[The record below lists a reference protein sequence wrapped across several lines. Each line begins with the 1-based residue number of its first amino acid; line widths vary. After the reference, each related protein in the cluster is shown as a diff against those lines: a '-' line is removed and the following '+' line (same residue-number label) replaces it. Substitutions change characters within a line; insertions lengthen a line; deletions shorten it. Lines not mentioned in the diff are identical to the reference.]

1 MLFFTGCGVA
11 FKDWWF
17 AEGGSEGPRK
27 LQGYKALNEDHRR
40 ARAAEMA
47 AELRSFLQRA
57 APIGGCHQVWESAQ
71 GRATQILSLLS
82 TIETKYG
89 ES

>member
-1 MLFFTGCGVA
+1 MA

-17 AEGGSEGPRK
+17 AEGGSEDPRK
-27 LQGYKALNEDHRR
+27 LQGYKGLNEDLRR

-47 AELRSFLQRA
+47 AELLSFLQRA
-57 APIGGCHQVWESAQ
+57 EPTGGCLQVWESAQ
-71 GRATQILSLLS
+71 KRATQILSLLS
-82 TIETKYG
+82 TIETKLR